1 MEDGDGSC
9 VSRELCCCCGLPASR
24 SIKCVS
30 IAGQACDG
38 VISGCDV
45 GKLEP
50 TALHVPAL
58 PMESFNRTPA
68 AAGPNYRK
76 NGRVWIVAMGR
87 ITAAARSVNS
97 IISDVDAESHFIS
110 SCTGGR
116 RNLNTT
122 ASRDTGLL
130 LLLYTRFLADVD
142 DQEGWI
148 SRRNWRC
155 CFYNRRVIGSTT
167 ATEDWTRRGACS
179 TGKKRK
185 SSGQIISIPCEPVEC
200 ATLNIQIQIN
210 GGTEVTTYY
219 STLRI
224 CDTELAPGHF
234 RMETV
239 RQRDVWMLF
248 QLPKRVWISHLIR

>member
-1 MEDGDGSC
+1 M
-9 VSRELCCCCGLPASR
+9 
-24 SIKCVS
+24 S

-50 TALHVPAL
+50 PALRVPAYL
-58 PMESFNRTPA
+58 PRESFNRTPA
-68 AAGPNYRK
+68 AAGPSYRK
-76 NGRVWIVAMGR
+76 NERVRIVATGR
-87 ITAAARSVNS
+87 ITAAAHSVNS
-97 IISDVDAESHFIS
+97 IIISDVDAESHFIS

-167 ATEDWTRRGACS
+167 ATED
-179 TGKKRK
+179 
-185 SSGQIISIPCEPVEC
+185 
-200 ATLNIQIQIN
+200 
-210 GGTEVTTYY
+210 
-219 STLRI
+219 
-224 CDTELAPGHF
+224 
-234 RMETV
+234 
-239 RQRDVWMLF
+239 
-248 QLPKRVWISHLIR
+248 